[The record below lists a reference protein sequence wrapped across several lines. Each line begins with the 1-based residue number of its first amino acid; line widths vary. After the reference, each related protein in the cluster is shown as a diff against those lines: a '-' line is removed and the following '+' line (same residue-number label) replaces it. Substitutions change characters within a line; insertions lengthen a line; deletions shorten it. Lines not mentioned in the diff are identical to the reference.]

1 VGDRRA
7 SASDRL
13 GRVQPQGARLM
24 TSLLAADSIV
34 SICGALGLFVA
45 IATVRRRDP
54 TGPLTQRITFALG
67 LVAALFLIRGASWW
81 ANSDGLERL
90 ALCLASILPLAALVL
105 TESVLR
111 RHAPEAM
118 KVAVSAG
125 AILLAIAA
133 LFDVHRLLPAT
144 GWLLASFQL
153 ATFAACAMMIF
164 LRQHDSL
171 AAVENFGLVRLA
183 VGGLIVVPFLLS
195 DYRDLFPFVPVKLG
209 ALGSLLIV
217 TTMLFEGEEARQRS
231 FLLLGVRIFG
241 GLVLGG
247 ATAFIEKDVSSADI
261 VRFAAITVSGVLV
274 IGLVVDLTRSALI
287 SLAPGLLAS
296 IAVSPAAGRG
306 ALLEQLSKHPL
317 FATAQRLR
325 TSALV
330 DYDPPILSPAL
341 DGRSV
346 LRQADYPWQLSATN
360 PAAERLF
367 ALMATYSASHL
378 VVIENEPLDL
388 LLLSV
393 PVVSADPATE
403 TALLLVRRIL
413 AASPAEAT

>member
-1 VGDRRA
+1 
-7 SASDRL
+7 
-13 GRVQPQGARLM
+13 M
-24 TSLLAADSIV
+24 TAQLVADSIV

-90 ALCLASILPLAALVL
+90 ALCLASMLPLAALVL

-125 AILLAIAA
+125 AILLAVAA

-153 ATFAACAMMIF
+153 ATFAACAAMIF
-164 LRQHDSL
+164 LRQRDSL
-171 AAVENFGLVRLA
+171 AAVENFGVVRLA

-209 ALGSLLIV
+209 ALGSLLVV
-217 TTMLFEGEEARQRS
+217 TMMLFEGEEARQRS

-241 GLVLGG
+241 ALVLGG

-261 VRFAAITVSGVLV
+261 VRFAAIAVSGGLV

-306 ALLEQLSKHPL
+306 ALLAQLSKHPL

-346 LRQADYPWQLSATN
+346 LRQADYPWELSATN

-413 AASPAEAT
+413 AASPAEAV

>member
-1 VGDRRA
+1 
-7 SASDRL
+7 
-13 GRVQPQGARLM
+13 M
-24 TSLLAADSIV
+24 TSMLVADSIV

-45 IATVRRRDP
+45 IATVRQRDP

-90 ALCLASILPLAALVL
+90 ALCLAAILPLAALLL
-105 TESVLR
+105 TEGVLR
-111 RHAPEAM
+111 RHAPKAM
-118 KVAVSAG
+118 KATVLAVAM
-125 AILLAIAA
+125 LLAIAA

-153 ATFAACAMMIF
+153 ATFAACAAMIF
-164 LRQHDSL
+164 LRERDSL
-171 AAVENFGLVRLA
+171 AAVENFGVVRLA

-195 DYRDLFPFVPVKLG
+195 DYRELFPFVPVKLG
-209 ALGSLLIV
+209 ALGSLLVV
-217 TTMLFEGEEARQRS
+217 TTMLFEGEGEEARRRS
-231 FLLLGVRIFG
+231 FLLLAVRI
-241 GLVLGG
+241 LGALALG
-247 ATAFIEKDVSSADI
+247 AATAFIEKDVSAAEI
-261 VRFAAITVSGVLV
+261 FRFAAIAVSGVLA
-274 IGLVVDLTRSALI
+274 ISLAVDLTRSALM

-296 IAVSPAAGRG
+296 IAISPASGRG

-325 TSALV
+325 TPALV

-346 LRQADYPWQLSATN
+346 LRRADYPWDLSATD

-378 VVIENEPLDL
+378 VVMENEPLDL

-393 PVVSADPATE
+393 PVVSADPQTE

-413 AASPAEAT
+413 AASAAEAM

>member
-1 VGDRRA
+1 
-7 SASDRL
+7 
-13 GRVQPQGARLM
+13 M
-24 TSLLAADSIV
+24 TSPLAADSIV

-54 TGPLTQRITFALG
+54 IGPLTRRITFALG

-105 TESVLR
+105 TEGVLR

-118 KVAVSAG
+118 KLAVSTG

-133 LFDVHRLLPAT
+133 LFDVHRRLPAT

-153 ATFAACAMMIF
+153 ASFVACAAMIF
-164 LRQHDSL
+164 LREPDSL
-171 AAVENFGLVRLA
+171 AAVENFGVVRLA

-195 DYRDLFPFVPVKLG
+195 DYRELFPFVPVKLG
-209 ALGSLLIV
+209 ALGSLLVV
-217 TTMLFEGEEARQRS
+217 TTMLFEGGEARRRS

-241 GLVLGG
+241 ALALGG

-261 VRFAAITVSGVLV
+261 VRFAAITVSGVLA

-287 SLAPGLLAS
+287 SLAPGLLGS
-296 IAVSPAAGRG
+296 IAVSPPAGRG

-317 FATAQRLR
+317 FATAQRLG
-325 TSALV
+325 TPALV

-346 LRQADYPWQLSATN
+346 LRQADYPWELSATN

-388 LLLSV
+388 LLLSL

>member
-1 VGDRRA
+1 
-7 SASDRL
+7 
-13 GRVQPQGARLM
+13 M
-24 TSLLAADSIV
+24 TSVLVADSIV

-45 IATVRRRDP
+45 IATVRQRDP

-67 LVAALFLIRGASWW
+67 LVAVLFLIRGASWW

-90 ALCLASILPLAALVL
+90 TLCLASILPLAALVL
-105 TESVLR
+105 TEGVLR
-111 RHAPEAM
+111 RHAPKAM
-118 KVAVSAG
+118 KAAVAAV

-153 ATFAACAMMIF
+153 TTFAACAAMIF
-164 LRQHDSL
+164 LRERDSL
-171 AAVENFGLVRLA
+171 AAVENFGVVRLA

-195 DYRDLFPFVPVKLG
+195 DYRELFPFVPVKLG
-209 ALGSLLIV
+209 ALGSLLVV
-217 TTMLFEGEEARQRS
+217 TTMLFEGEGEEARRRS
-231 FLLLGVRIFG
+231 FLLLAVRIFG
-241 GLVLGG
+241 GLALGS
-247 ATAFIEKDVSSADI
+247 ATAFIESDVSSAD
-261 VRFAAITVSGVLV
+261 VFRFAAIAVSGVLA
-274 IGLVVDLTRSALI
+274 ISLVVDLTRSTLI

-296 IAVSPAAGRG
+296 IAVSSALARG

-325 TSALV
+325 TPALV

-341 DGRSV
+341 AGRSV
-346 LRQADYPWQLSATN
+346 LRRADYPWELSATS

-378 VVIENEPLDL
+378 VVMENEPLDL

-413 AASPAEAT
+413 AASPAEAM

>member
-1 VGDRRA
+1 V
-7 SASDRL
+7 DRL
-13 GRVQPQGARLM
+13 GQVQPQGARLM
-24 TSLLAADSIV
+24 TSLLVADSIV

-90 ALCLASILPLAALVL
+90 ALCLASIVPIAALTL
-105 TESVLR
+105 TEGVLR
-111 RHAPEAM
+111 RHAPEAI
-118 KVAVSAG
+118 KVAVSAV

-133 LFDVHRLLPAT
+133 LFDVHRLLPET

-153 ATFAACAMMIF
+153 ATFAACAAMIF
-164 LRQHDSL
+164 LRERDSL
-171 AAVENFGLVRLA
+171 AAVENFGVVRLA

-195 DYRDLFPFVPVKLG
+195 DYRELFPFVPVKLG
-209 ALGSLLIV
+209 ALGSLLVV

-231 FLLLGVRIFG
+231 FLLLGVRILG
-241 GLVLGG
+241 ALALGG

-261 VRFAAITVSGVLV
+261 FRFAAIAVSGVLV

-325 TSALV
+325 TPALV

-341 DGRSV
+341 DGLSV
-346 LRQADYPWQLSATN
+346 LRQADYPWELSATN

-403 TALLLVRRIL
+403 TALLLARRIL
-413 AASPAEAT
+413 AASPAEAM

>member
-1 VGDRRA
+1 
-7 SASDRL
+7 
-13 GRVQPQGARLM
+13 M
-24 TSLLAADSIV
+24 TSLLVADSIV
-34 SICGALGLFVA
+34 SICGALGLFAA
-45 IATVRRRDP
+45 IAAVRRRDP
-54 TGPLTQRITFALG
+54 TGRLTQRITFALS

-90 ALCLASILPLAALVL
+90 ALGLASILPLAALVL
-105 TESVLR
+105 TEGVLR
-111 RHAPEAM
+111 RHAPKAM
-118 KVAVSAG
+118 KLAVSAG

-133 LFDVHRLLPAT
+133 LFDVHRRLPAT

-153 ATFAACAMMIF
+153 ATFAACAVMIF
-164 LRQHDSL
+164 LRERDSL
-171 AAVENFGLVRLA
+171 AAVENFGVVRLA

-209 ALGSLLIV
+209 ALGSLLVV
-217 TTMLFEGEEARQRS
+217 TTMLFEGEQPRRRS

-241 GLVLGG
+241 ALVLGG

-261 VRFAAITVSGVLV
+261 VRFAAIAVSGVLA
-274 IGLVVDLTRSALI
+274 IGLVVDLTRLALI
-287 SLAPGLLAS
+287 SFAPGLLTS
-296 IAVSPAAGRG
+296 IAVSPAVGRD

-317 FATAQRLR
+317 FATAQRLGVP
-325 TSALV
+325 ALV
-330 DYDPPILSPAL
+330 DYDPLILSPAL

-346 LRQADYPWQLSATN
+346 LRQADYPWELSATN

>member
-1 VGDRRA
+1 
-7 SASDRL
+7 
-13 GRVQPQGARLM
+13 M
-24 TSLLAADSIV
+24 TSSLVADSIV
-34 SICGALGLFVA
+34 SICGALGLFAA
-45 IATVRRRDP
+45 IDAVRRRDP

-67 LVAALFLIRGASWW
+67 LVAALFLIRGAGWW

-111 RHAPEAM
+111 RHAPKAM
-118 KVAVSAG
+118 KVAVSGG

-153 ATFAACAMMIF
+153 ATFAACAVMIF
-164 LRQHDSL
+164 LRQHNSL
-171 AAVENFGLVRLA
+171 AAVENFGVVRLA

-209 ALGSLLIV
+209 ALGSLLVV
-217 TTMLFEGEEARQRS
+217 TTMLFAGEEARRRS

-241 GLVLGG
+241 ALVLGG

-261 VRFAAITVSGVLV
+261 VRFAAIAVSGVLA
-274 IGLVVDLTRSALI
+274 IGLVVDLMRSALI
-287 SLAPGLLAS
+287 PLAPGLLAS

-325 TSALV
+325 TPALV

-346 LRQADYPWQLSATN
+346 LRQADYPWELSATN
-360 PAAERLF
+360 PAAERVF

-413 AASPAEAT
+413 AASPAEAM